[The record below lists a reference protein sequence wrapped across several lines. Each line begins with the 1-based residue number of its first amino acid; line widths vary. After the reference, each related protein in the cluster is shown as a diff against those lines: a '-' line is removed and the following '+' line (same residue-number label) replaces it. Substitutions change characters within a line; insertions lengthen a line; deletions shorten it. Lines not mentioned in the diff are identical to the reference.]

1 MATENFSEKN
11 EVGPGG
17 FGGVYKGVLPDG
29 TTIAVK
35 MMEILLNHVLHQ
47 FQAEVVI
54 LQILRHPNLVSLL
67 GYSIKGQERIL
78 VYEYLPQGD
87 LSRHLFRWR
96 YNNLREL
103 GWKTRLSI
111 ALDIARG
118 VEYIHIFILHNFIH
132 RDLKPA

>member
-29 TTIAVK
+29 TIIAVK
-35 MMEILLNHVLHQ
+35 MMGTALNHALHQ

-67 GYSIKGQERIL
+67 GYSTKGQERIL

-87 LSRHLFRWR
+87 LNRHLFRWR

-118 VEYIHIFILHNFIH
+118 LEYIHIFILHRESI
-132 RDLKPA
+132 K

>member
-1 MATENFSEKN
+1 MEIRNDT
-11 EVGPGG
+11 
-17 FGGVYKGVLPDG
+17 DG
-29 TTIAVK
+29 TA
-35 MMEILLNHVLHQ
+35 LNHALHQ

-67 GYSIKGQERIL
+67 GYSTKGQERIL

-87 LSRHLFRWR
+87 LNRHLFRWR

-118 VEYIHIFILHNFIH
+118 LEYIHIFILHRESI
-132 RDLKPA
+132 K